1 MVFGRRVGLARPVRP
16 RHASRVQAMEPSRRG
31 RFLDGVKE
39 RRERHRERNKVVR
52 AAVVLAGFVVVLAGL
67 AMIPL
72 PGPGLLVTAL
82 GLAVLALEFVW
93 AERLLERTIDRMTA
107 TSDTVKRA
115 SRAQQVLLGLL
126 GVLVAGAAVTA
137 AYAWDVPLLPV

>member
-1 MVFGRRVGLARPVRP
+1 
-16 RHASRVQAMEPSRRG
+16 MEPPPTPRR
-31 RFLDGVKE
+31 RFIDGIKE
-39 RRERHRERNKVVR
+39 RRERHRERGRVVR

-72 PGPGLLVTAL
+72 PGPGLLVTAA

-93 AERLLERTIDRMTA
+93 AERLLEKTVDRMSA
-107 TSDTVKRA
+107 TTEQVKRA
-115 SRAQQVLLGLL
+115 TRTQQVLLVLLAAMVVATGLL
-126 GVLVAGAAVTA
+126 A

>member
-1 MVFGRRVGLARPVRP
+1 MPSEGRRPL
-16 RHASRVQAMEPSRRG
+16 
-31 RFLDGVKE
+31 LDGVRE
-39 RRERHRERNKVVR
+39 RRERHRERSRIVR

-82 GLAVLALEFVW
+82 GLAVLALEFAW
-93 AERLLERTIDRMTA
+93 AERLLERTVDRMA
-107 TSDTVKRA
+107 KTSESVKRA
-115 SRAQQVLLGLL
+115 TRVQQVLLGLL
-126 GVLVAGAAVTA
+126 GVLVAAAALTA